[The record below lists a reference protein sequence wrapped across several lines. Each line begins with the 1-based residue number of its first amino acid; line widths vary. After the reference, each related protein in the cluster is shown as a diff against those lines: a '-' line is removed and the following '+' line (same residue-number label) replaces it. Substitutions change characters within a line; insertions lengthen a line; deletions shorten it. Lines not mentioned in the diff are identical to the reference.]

1 MWPKQ
6 NGRHFVDVIFKCIT
20 SIKMFTCL
28 SIFRQTLYPRVQCVR
43 KKKLLKKNCCRQ
55 ILDSLEQTLWNV
67 PVICI
72 HFSQCCIFRCSIGC
86 HSKGFTIESQ
96 GYWYALLRRSQYM
109 IFKFNVLS
117 IHIFANQLRLQ
128 GSVKYSPKSS
138 NLISIIRICITCM
151 HLSLL
156 YIRHIKIPSSYKH

>member
-1 MWPKQ
+1 MAEAKWPSFC
-6 NGRHFVDVIFKCIT
+6 GRHFQIHFFNQNVY
-20 SIKMFTCL
+20 MFINISPNFIPMGPMCYKKE
-28 SIFRQTLYPRVQCVR
+28 IV
-43 KKKLLKKNCCRQ
+43 KKKGCRQ

-72 HFSQCCIFRCSIGC
+72 HFSHCCIFRCSIGC

-96 GYWYALLRRSQYM
+96 GYWYALLRRSQCM

-117 IHIFANQLRLQ
+117 THIFANQLRLQ

-138 NLISIIRICITCM
+138 NLISIISICITCM
-151 HLSLL
+151 HLYLL
-156 YIRHIKIPSSYKH
+156 HIRHIKIPGSHKH